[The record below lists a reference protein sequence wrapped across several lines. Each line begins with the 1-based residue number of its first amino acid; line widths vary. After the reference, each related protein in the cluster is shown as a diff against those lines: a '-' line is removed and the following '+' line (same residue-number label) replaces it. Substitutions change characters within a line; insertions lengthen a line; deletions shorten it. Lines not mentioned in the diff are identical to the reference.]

1 MLHYYLENAV
11 SDLTVII
18 AMTQD
23 DIADIKQAHHDAQ
36 FERMAL
42 KQDRITSFEAKKAL
56 IDNEVLKRQ
65 AQSPEQPLQELL
77 DTKEHALLGDLKAR
91 LQELKEVNQHYAKM
105 VASVGSFYNS
115 LLEKVMPTERDGY
128 QVRASSNGSLLKV
141 SV

>member
-11 SDLTVII
+11 NDLAVII
-18 AMTQD
+18 SMTQD

-42 KQDRITSFEAKKAL
+42 KQERITSFEAKKAL
-56 IDNEVLKRQ
+56 IDNEILKRQ
-65 AQSPEQPLQELL
+65 SQSPQTPLQELL
-77 DTKEHALLGDLKAR
+77 NSEEHTLLGELKSK
-91 LQELKEVNQHYAKM
+91 LQELKTVNQHYAKM